1 MKSLNLIM
9 RLSAF
14 MPIIQFFGRAL
25 LNENVG
31 YDRERNPAK
40 LGKTRSRSKSC
51 GFLNA

>member
-40 LGKTRSRSKSC
+40 LGKKEAAAKAAAS
-51 GFLNA
+51 